1 MIPNTPNPPK
11 TAANTLYKRP
21 APSGPVINTYIQ
33 TSTEHTP
40 QITPQTIKTSSSFI
54 FPPLLQL
61 GCTTSLLSYRFLGR
75 LRHYRT

>member
-11 TAANTLYKRP
+11 TAANTLYKRLT
-21 APSGPVINTYIQ
+21 PSAKNTYIQ

-40 QITPQTIKTSSSFI
+40 QITPQTIKTSSTFI

-61 GCTTSLLSYRFLGR
+61 GYTTSLLSYRS
-75 LRHYRT
+75 LRHLRHAGT